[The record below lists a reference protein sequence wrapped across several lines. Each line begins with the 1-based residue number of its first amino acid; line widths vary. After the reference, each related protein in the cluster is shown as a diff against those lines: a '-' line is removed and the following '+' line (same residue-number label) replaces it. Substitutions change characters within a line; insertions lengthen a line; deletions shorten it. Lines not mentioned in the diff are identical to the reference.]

1 MPYLVKLEKFEGP
14 LDLLLSLIE
23 QEELSI
29 TDISLAKVTDGYLT
43 ILRSAKKIQPEELAD
58 FLVIAAKLILIK
70 SRILLPG
77 LEAEEEGPSLEA
89 QLKLYKDFVEASR
102 VIDGML
108 KKKRFMFGRA
118 KPFIE
123 QVPEFSPPPKI
134 TASTLQAAFMN
145 VIKALEPI
153 FNLPRAAVERAI
165 SIQEKIGHLRTMILD
180 RVAVRFGEILK
191 GTKSRTEAIVSFLA
205 LLELVKQRVVEV
217 KQDALFHDITL
228 HKYPDARS

>member
-1 MPYLVKLEKFEGP
+1 MPYLVKLATFEGP

-43 ILRSAKKIQPEELAD
+43 ILRSAKEIQPEELAD

-77 LEAEEEGPSLEA
+77 LQIEDEGPSLEA
-89 QLKLYKDFVEASR
+89 QLKLYKDFVEGSR
-102 VIDGML
+102 VILGML

-118 KPFIE
+118 KPLIE
-123 QVPEFSPPPKI
+123 HTPEFSPPPQL
-134 TASTLQAAFMN
+134 TVSTLPVVFMN
-145 VIKALEPI
+145 VIAALEPI

-165 SIQEKIGHLRTMILD
+165 SIQEKIGHLRAMILD

-205 LLELVKQRVVEV
+205 LLELVKQRVIEV

-228 HKYPDARS
+228 HKYPNQG